1 MNEDMRQEGETKQVA
16 SGAGQKG
23 KTARAIAGMA
33 IVISLLI
40 IVYILAL
47 RVASSSS
54 SPAAA
59 PVASAQGKLAPD
71 FKLTLFNGEE
81 KSLAALRGSVV
92 VVNIWASWCGPC
104 RIEAPTLETVWQNYK
119 DRGVAFVGVAV
130 SDTEAD
136 ARAFIKR
143 FKLTY
148 PNGLDADAAIA
159 RAYRVSAVP
168 ETIVVSKDGRVAKLF
183 VGPVEQAKLEALL
196 EQLLRT

>member
-1 MNEDMRQEGETKQVA
+1 MIQEGETKEVT
-16 SGAGQKG
+16 SGAGQKS
-23 KTARAIAGMA
+23 KMARAVAGIAL
-33 IVISLLI
+33 VISLLI
-40 IVYILAL
+40 LVYILAL

-54 SPAAA
+54 SLPSAA
-59 PVASAQGKLAPD
+59 PVASSQGKLAPD
-71 FKLTLFNGEE
+71 FKLALFNGEE
-81 KSLAALRGSVV
+81 RSLAALRGSVV

-119 DRGVAFVGVAV
+119 DRGVAFLGVAV
-130 SDTEAD
+130 SDTTDD
-136 ARAFIKR
+136 AKAFIR
-143 FKLTY
+143 TFKLTY

>member
-1 MNEDMRQEGETKQVA
+1 MIQEVEEKQVT
-16 SGAGQKG
+16 SGAGQKS
-23 KTARAIAGMA
+23 KAVRAVAGMA
-33 IVISLLI
+33 LVISLLI
-40 IVYILAL
+40 LVYILAL

-59 PVASAQGKLAPD
+59 PVASSQGKLAPD

-81 KSLAALRGSVV
+81 RSLAGLRGSVV

-104 RIEAPTLETVWQNYK
+104 RIEAPTLERVWQNYK
-119 DRGVAFVGVAV
+119 DKGVAFVGVAV
-130 SDTEAD
+130 SDTAED
-136 ARAFIKR
+136 ARAFIHT

-168 ETIVVSKDGRVAKLF
+168 ETVVISRDGRVAKLF
-183 VGPVEQAKLEALL
+183 VGPVDQAKLEALL
-196 EQLLRT
+196 EQLLRS

>member
-1 MNEDMRQEGETKQVA
+1 MMQEGETKQVT
-16 SGAGQKG
+16 SGAGQKD
-23 KTARAIAGMA
+23 KTLRAVAGMA
-33 IVISLLI
+33 LVISLLI
-40 IVYILAL
+40 LVYILAL

-54 SPAAA
+54 SPASA
-59 PVASAQGKLAPD
+59 PVASSQGKLAPD

-81 KSLAALRGSVV
+81 RSLAALRGSVV
-92 VVNIWASWCGPC
+92 VINIWASWCGPC

-130 SDTEAD
+130 SDTTDD
-136 ARAFIKR
+136 AKAFIR
-143 FKLTY
+143 TFKLTY
-148 PNGLDADAAIA
+148 PNGLDTDAAIA

>member
-1 MNEDMRQEGETKQVA
+1 MIQEGETKQVTP
-16 SGAGQKG
+16 GAWQES
-23 KTARAIAGMA
+23 KTARVVAGMA

-54 SPAAA
+54 SPSSA
-59 PVASAQGKLAPD
+59 PLASSQGKLAPD
-71 FKLTLFNGEE
+71 FTLTLFNGEE

-104 RIEAPTLETVWQNYK
+104 RIEAPTLETVWQSYK

-130 SDTEAD
+130 SDTEED
-136 ARAFIKR
+136 AKSFIKK

-168 ETIVVSKDGRVAKLF
+168 ETVVISRDGRVAKLF
-183 VGPVEQAKLEALL
+183 VGPVDQAKLEALL
-196 EQLLRT
+196 EQLLRS